1 MKTIQILLILAGIA
15 IATLTSCLCIAT
27 DKLIAAEEAKLSAL
41 VELDQLKSK
50 CIKTQAKNITPPTED
65 K

>member
-1 MKTIQILLILAGIA
+1 MKTIEMLLILACIA

-41 VELDQLKSK
+41 VELGQLKLK
-50 CIKTQAKNITPPTED
+50 CGEKI
-65 K
+65 